1 MKRIVLDTNVVTAGL
16 RSRSGASFAV
26 LKLIAGRRLCPL
38 VTTALFL
45 EYEAMLRRPDQCA
58 VHGLSS
64 LELDRFLAGL
74 ALLSEPVDVH
84 FLWRP
89 QLNDPKDEMV
99 LEAAING
106 RADALVTH
114 NRRDFGVAA
123 DRFDLKVLG
132 PAELLKGLR
141 I

>member
-1 MKRIVLDTNVVTAGL
+1 MKRIVLDTNVVAAGL
-16 RSRSGASFAV
+16 RSRVGASFAV
-26 LKLIAGRRLCPL
+26 LQLIANRRLRPL

-45 EYEAMLRRPDQCA
+45 EYEAVLKRPEQRT

-64 LELDRFLAGL
+64 VDLDRLLAGL
-74 ALLSEPVDVH
+74 AALSEPVDVH

-114 NRRDFGVAA
+114 NRRDFVVAA
-123 DRFDLKVLG
+123 ERFDINILS
-132 PAELLKGLR
+132 PAELLKGLWT
-141 I
+141 

>member
-1 MKRIVLDTNVVTAGL
+1 MKRIVLDTNVVAAGL
-16 RSRSGASFAV
+16 RSRVGASFAV
-26 LKLIAGRRLCPL
+26 LQLIANRRLRPL

-45 EYEAMLRRPDQCA
+45 EYEAVLKRLEQRT

-64 LELDRFLAGL
+64 VDLDRLLAGL
-74 ALLSEPVDVH
+74 AALSEPVDVH

-114 NRRDFGVAA
+114 NRRDFVVAA
-123 DRFDLKVLG
+123 ERFDINILT
-132 PAELLKGLR
+132 PAELLKGLWT
-141 I
+141 

>member
-1 MKRIVLDTNVVTAGL
+1 MKRIVLDTNVVAAGL
-16 RSRSGASFAV
+16 RSRVGASFAV
-26 LKLIAGRRLCPL
+26 LQLIANRRLRPL

-45 EYEAMLRRPDQCA
+45 EYEAVLKRPEQHA

-64 LELDRFLAGL
+64 VDLDRLLAGL
-74 ALLSEPVDVH
+74 AALSEPVEVH

-114 NRRDFGVAA
+114 NRRDFVVAA
-123 DRFDLKVLG
+123 ERFDINILS
-132 PAELLKGLR
+132 PAELLKGLWT
-141 I
+141 